1 VSDKKIKENKLK
13 GLIRFHSA
21 NKINNYNR
29 EVIMVGNACGGKAG
43 SHGSKAKLLSHAK
56 EVKPSL

>member
-21 NKINNYNR
+21 KKINNYNR
-29 EVIMVGNACGGKAG
+29 GGKKTGLLMRLDQPLMGGGTEAG
-43 SHGSKAKLLSHAK
+43 
-56 EVKPSL
+56 V

>member
-29 EVIMVGNACGGKAG
+29 GVKKGK
-43 SHGSKAKLLSHAK
+43 K
-56 EVKPSL
+56 EKEKSPKETTE